1 MIPFR
6 LFSANIAELQNM
18 SLHKIS
24 AGTVKKRK
32 RRVTQDAILFIL
44 QCISGVQHYP
54 ERHKALGDVVVLEF

>member
-1 MIPFR
+1 
-6 LFSANIAELQNM
+6 M

-32 RRVTQDAILFIL
+32 HRVTDAILFIL

-54 ERHKALGDVVVLEF
+54 ERHNALGDVVVLEF